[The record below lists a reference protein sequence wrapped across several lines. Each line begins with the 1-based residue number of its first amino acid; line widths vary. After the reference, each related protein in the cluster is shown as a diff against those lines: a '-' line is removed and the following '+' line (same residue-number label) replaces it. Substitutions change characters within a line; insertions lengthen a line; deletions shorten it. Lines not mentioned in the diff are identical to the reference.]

1 MKRIISKISM
11 IVLAGVVL
19 TSCAVSSPL
28 MVTSNKVGTKTG
40 EASYKVI
47 FGIAPLNADAGA
59 IKAAK
64 NGKITKIATVD
75 QTIKGGLFT
84 ATVTT
89 VVTGE

>member
-1 MKRIISKISM
+1 MKKVLSRISL
-11 IVLAGVVL
+11 IVAAGVVL
-19 TSCAVSSPL
+19 TSCAISAPL
-28 MVTSNKVGTKTG
+28 MVTSNSVGSKTG
-40 EASYKVI
+40 EASYKVV

-75 QTIKGGLFT
+75 QTVKGGLFSQ
-84 ATVTT
+84 TVTT